1 MVRAKNKVCGFG
13 RRMLPLA
20 VVLCA
25 GLCVSPAQAQPLDPT
40 FTHQGELQDA
50 GSPANGNYDFR
61 FRVYDAL
68 IGGVQQGPQLLAT
81 AAVSNGKYTVAL
93 NFTAAA
99 FNGDQRW
106 LEIDVRPAGG
116 GAYTMVTPRQ
126 PLTASPHAWY
136 SVLAG
141 TAANATNLNN
151 QPGSFYTNA
160 TNLGTGTL
168 PGARLAGVYGSAVS
182 FTNPANSYTG
192 VGTGLTA
199 LNASNV
205 SGGTLADARL
215 SANVDLLNIAQAFTA
230 AKNFTVS
237 PAFTSAGAPFTVT
250 SSTLVTNLN
259 ADLLDGMN
267 STAFSLSGHV
277 HNAADITAGIL
288 SDARLSSNVALLN
301 TVQTFTA
308 NKRFDA
314 NVGFGTAASYPIHVV
329 DNDGGYPV
337 AVFADTSAAGSI
349 VTYGE
354 RIEVDANS
362 THYGIYADLGGAGT
376 GAGFSYYT
384 YNPTPGGH
392 GFRAFMSGSTGSSVG
407 ISVSNSSTSGRGGEF
422 INTAASGTTYGLW
435 AENNSPD
442 GYGVYALH
450 DATTGTGPAVYARTD
465 STAASAYAVH
475 GVVNTT
481 SAGGSSAAIRG
492 QNLSTTSSGVGVYG
506 TQAGTGYGVWGS
518 AATGGRGVYG
528 DAGGEGYGVYGSTD
542 DGQGV
547 YGLASPTTTTET
559 CYGGYFTG
567 GNSDFSRGVYGTVSG
582 GGIGVYGYSS
592 GGYGGYFDTGV
603 ASGVALYV
611 VGTASVG
618 VITIRGGADLAE
630 NFEFKSETTVEPG
643 MVVMI
648 DDEHAGGMEIAV
660 GAYNRRVAG
669 IVSGAKELD
678 AGMVLGEFE
687 GLENAKPIALSG
699 RVWTY
704 VDATSA
710 AVEPGDLLTTSD
722 TPGYAMPVVDND
734 KAHGATIGKAMS
746 RLEKGEKG
754 MVLVLV
760 NLQ

>member
-1 MVRAKNKVCGFG
+1 
-13 RRMLPLA
+13 
-20 VVLCA
+20 
-25 GLCVSPAQAQPLDPT
+25 
-40 FTHQGELQDA
+40 
-50 GSPANGNYDFR
+50 
-61 FRVYDAL
+61 
-68 IGGVQQGPQLLAT
+68 
-81 AAVSNGKYTVAL
+81 
-93 NFTAAA
+93 
-99 FNGDQRW
+99 
-106 LEIDVRPAGG
+106 
-116 GAYTMVTPRQ
+116 
-126 PLTASPHAWY
+126 
-136 SVLAG
+136 
-141 TAANATNLNN
+141 
-151 QPGSFYTNA
+151 
-160 TNLGTGTL
+160 
-168 PGARLAGVYGSAVS
+168 
-182 FTNPANSYTG
+182 
-192 VGTGLTA
+192 
-199 LNASNV
+199 
-205 SGGTLADARL
+205 
-215 SANVDLLNIAQAFTA
+215 
-230 AKNFTVS
+230 
-237 PAFTSAGAPFTVT
+237 
-250 SSTLVTNLN
+250 
-259 ADLLDGMN
+259 MN
-267 STAFSLSGHV
+267 STAFSLAGHV
-277 HNAADITAGIL
+277 HNAADITSGTL

-314 NVGFGTAASYPIHVV
+314 NVGFGTAGAYPIHVV

-354 RIEVDANS
+354 RIEVDANT

-392 GFRAFMSGSTGSSVG
+392 GFRAFMSGSTGNSIG

-422 INTAASGTTYGLW
+422 INTATSGTTYGLW

-450 DATTGTGPAVYARTD
+450 DATTGTGPAIYGRTD
-465 STAASAYAVH
+465 STAAFAYAIH
-475 GVVNTT
+475 GRVNST
-481 SAGGSSAAIRG
+481 SAGGSSAGIRG
-492 QNLSTTSSGVGVYG
+492 ENLSTTGSGIGVWG
-506 TQAGTGYGVWGS
+506 SQAGTGWGVYGS

-542 DGQGV
+542 DGYAG
-547 YGLASPTTTTET
+547 YFTCSPTTSTEAVYAVRGVGGNSDNS
-559 CYGGYFTG
+559 YGGYFT
-567 GNSDFSRGVYGTVSG
+567 VSG
-582 GGIGVYGYSS
+582 AGYGVYGYSTGS
-592 GGYGGYFDTGV
+592 YGGYFDTGV
-603 ASGVALYV
+603 ASGVALWV
-611 VGTASVG
+611 QGTLSTG

-630 NFEFKSETTVEPG
+630 NFEFKSETAVEPG

-704 VDATSA
+704 VDASQA
-710 AVEPGDLLTTSD
+710 AVEPGDLLTTSE
-722 TPGYAMPVVDND
+722 TPGYAMPVIDQS